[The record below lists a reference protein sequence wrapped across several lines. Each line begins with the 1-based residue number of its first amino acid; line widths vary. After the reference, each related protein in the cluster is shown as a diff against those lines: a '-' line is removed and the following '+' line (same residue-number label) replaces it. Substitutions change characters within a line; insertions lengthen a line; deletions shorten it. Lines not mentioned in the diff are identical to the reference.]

1 MLILKLSMILGKW
14 CLLLLMPLLLG
25 VNGLRKILKFDG
37 TIYCCQAR
45 LVAQEYKQVY
55 GIDHDKIFAPGAKMA
70 SICHS

>member
-1 MLILKLSMILGKW
+1 
-14 CLLLLMPLLLG
+14 MPLLLG